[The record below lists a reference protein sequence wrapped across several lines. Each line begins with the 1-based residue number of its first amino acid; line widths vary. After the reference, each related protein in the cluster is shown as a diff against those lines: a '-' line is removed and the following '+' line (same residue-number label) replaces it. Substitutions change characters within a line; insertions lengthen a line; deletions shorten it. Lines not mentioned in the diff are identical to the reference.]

1 MTFLPAVP
9 PASSPL
15 PLVVQP
21 MNPVSLTCVDSV
33 LFQRLAP
40 RASGGERKG
49 APVGDEQ
56 VALAIRPK
64 VKRPPLYHVIL
75 HNDDYTTQE
84 LVIEVLKVFFHRDE
98 TAARHIMLT
107 VHHKGKGVAGTY
119 ARDIA
124 ESKVAQVTDYA
135 RAHGAPLKLTTEP
148 AEN

>member
-1 MTFLPAVP
+1 MNAVSAICRP
-9 PASSPL
+9 RLAIL
-15 PLVVQP
+15 
-21 MNPVSLTCVDSV
+21 
-33 LFQRLAP
+33 RLAP
-40 RASGGERKG
+40 RASGGDRKG
-49 APVGDEQ
+49 TPAGDDQ
-56 VALAIRPK
+56 VALAVRHK

-84 LVIEVLKVFFHRDE
+84 LVIEVLRVFFHRDE

-148 AEN
+148 ADN